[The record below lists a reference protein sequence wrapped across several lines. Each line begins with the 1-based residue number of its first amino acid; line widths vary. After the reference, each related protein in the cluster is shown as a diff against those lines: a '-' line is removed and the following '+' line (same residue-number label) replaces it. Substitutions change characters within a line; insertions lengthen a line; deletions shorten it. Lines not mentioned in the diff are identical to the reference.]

1 MVRKRMNMWNTNLF
15 VMNISRSTMIMMTIT
30 IMKTMTMTMTMSPKI
45 TRSPV
50 GCKQALF

>member
-30 IMKTMTMTMTMSPKI
+30 ITKTMTMTMSPRI